1 MTGSRLGIV
10 LAALALSTAIVLVAR
25 MRGTRSVLDFQL
37 AGRQVGVL
45 MNACAICGD
54 YVSAASFLGV
64 AAAVYAAGFDGAWY
78 AAGFAAG
85 FVPVLLFVAT
95 PLRRF
100 GERSLPDFLGRRFRS
115 GRVRLLAVVV
125 VELIILVYLVPQA
138 VASGIAWELLGG
150 VTLPGLSTYATGIV
164 LSTSVTATL
173 VVIGGMRGTT
183 WNQAVQFVLLML
195 ILLWLALLV
204 ANRGFSYAEAI
215 DRLDQAPL
223 TTPITLDDGTEEL
236 VEVESRLNDGPALF
250 GEPGARYGAVGHFAL
265 LVTLVAGTAGLPH
278 VMNRFFT
285 SPSGR
290 AARMTTVWVLVFV
303 GVFYTMAVMLGTAAR
318 DRIAAEAS
326 SQPWLAELTVDGV
339 LRVPEHA
346 LLALGRLYAG
356 ELGLSAVTTGAMLA
370 IVSTIG
376 GLLLAASASWGHD
389 VYERHINPRATRVQ
403 ALRAGQ
409 LAVVVMA
416 VVASAAALPLDP
428 NQTSNAN
435 PSVVAALVTMAFALA
450 GSTLTPAVILGI
462 WWKRTSTAGAMTG
475 MAVGLVVSVIALIW
489 TLVDGAAPELASA
502 PVIITGPLVSAVI
515 VGVSLLTNPVADVDD
530 IWVTMHGSAG
540 DRRAERLAQATLDAR
555 FERYFS
561 TAAAKPER
569 MSRARWRSAASAAG
583 GGDARTN
590 GRGNGGDVANPDESS
605 DEDGGTKTGRRSVWV
620 R

>member
-1 MTGSRLGIV
+1 MTGSRVGII
-10 LAALALSTAIVLVAR
+10 LAALALSLAIVLIAR
-25 MRGTRSVLDFQL
+25 RRSSRSVLDFQL

-100 GERSLPDFLGRRFRS
+100 GERSLPDFLGRRFDS
-115 GRVRLLAVVV
+115 DRVRLLAVIV

-138 VASGIAWELLGG
+138 VASGIAWELLDG
-150 VTLPGLSTYATGIV
+150 VALPGLSTYATGIV

-195 ILLWLALLV
+195 VLLWLTLV
-204 ANRGFSYAEAI
+204 VVDRGFSYAAAI
-215 DRLDQAPL
+215 DRLDAQPL
-223 TTPITLDDGTEEL
+223 TTPVTLEDGSETL
-236 VEVESRLNDGPALF
+236 VEVESRLGDGPAVF
-250 GEPGARYGAVGHFAL
+250 GEPGARYGALGHFAL

-290 AARMTTVWVLVFV
+290 AARMTTVWVLALV
-303 GVFYTMAVMLGTAAR
+303 GLFYTMAVMLGTAAR

-346 LLALGRLYAG
+346 LLALGRLYGG
-356 ELGLSAVTTGAMLA
+356 EVGLSAVTTGAMLA

-389 VYERHINPRATRVQ
+389 VYERYINPKATRNA

-428 NQTSNAN
+428 NRTSSSN
-435 PSVVAALVTMAFALA
+435 PSLVAGLVTMAFALA

-462 WWKRTSTAGAMTG
+462 WWKRTTAVGALSG
-475 MAVGLVVSVIALIW
+475 MVVGLVASVVALVW
-489 TLVDGAAPELASA
+489 TLVDLNAPELASSPA
-502 PVIITGPLVSAVI
+502 IITGPVVSAI
-515 VGVSLLTNPVADVDD
+515 IIGVSLMTDPVEDVDG
-530 IWVTMHGSAG
+530 IWVVMHGSAR
-540 DRRAERLAQATLDAR
+540 DRQAERLARATLDAQ
-555 FERYFS
+555 FEGRGL
-561 TAAAKPER
+561 R
-569 MSRARWRSAASAAG
+569 SRPID
-583 GGDARTN
+583 GGDL
-590 GRGNGGDVANPDESS
+590 GGNGTGTGGESRSPGD
-605 DEDGGTKTGRRSVWV
+605 GRRIGA